1 MNGMPEEPT
10 GTRPPLQGEIVEGTP
25 RAVSTIEVLD
35 LVSYVMDRCFEVP
48 GTNVRVGMNA
58 ILLFLPVV
66 GDIIPAMVSMGI
78 VLIGL
83 NHYRVPRIVAA
94 RMVLNSLL
102 DISLGWIPLFG
113 DLFDVWFKADTRNVR
128 LLQEYAGW
136 GGPPSRATWRH
147 WLFVVG
153 VVAAAIVIVVLLVV
167 AAGALIDWVAQ
178 LLRGGD

>member
-1 MNGMPEEPT
+1 MPEQPT
-10 GTRPPLQGEIVEGTP
+10 ETRPPLQGEVIEGAP
-25 RAVSTIEVLD
+25 RAASTIEVLD

-48 GTNVRVGMNA
+48 GTNVRVGLNA
-58 ILLFLPVV
+58 VFLFLPLV
-66 GDIIPAMVSMGI
+66 GDIIPALVSMGI
-78 VLIGL
+78 LVIGL

-102 DISLGWIPLFG
+102 DISIGWIPVVG

-136 GGPPSRATWRH
+136 GGPPPRATWRH

-153 VVAAAIVIVVLLVV
+153 VIALVVVMVVLLVL
-167 AAGALIDWVAQ
+167 AAGALIEWLAR
-178 LLRGGD
+178 LIRGGA

>member
-1 MNGMPEEPT
+1 MTDQPT
-10 GTRPPLQGEIVEGTP
+10 GTRPPLQGEILDGAP
-25 RAVSTIEVLD
+25 HPASTIELLD
-35 LVSYVMDRCFEVP
+35 LVSYVMDRCVEIP
-48 GTNVRVGMNA
+48 GTNVRVGLNA
-58 ILLFLPVV
+58 VLLFLPLL

-78 VLIGL
+78 LIIGL

-102 DISLGWIPLFG
+102 DISIGWIPVVG

-136 GGPPSRATWRH
+136 GGPPPRATWQH

-153 VVAAAIVIVVLLVV
+153 VTVLAVAIVVLLVL
-167 AAGALIDWVAQ
+167 AAGALIEWFAH
-178 LLRGGD
+178 LIRGGA